1 MWGEGRAEVRA
12 NGDREREEGRM
23 RREAARSP
31 GEGAN
36 AVGRGVEG
44 STLGRWA
51 SKFAYGWRRPRDG

>member
-1 MWGEGRAEVRA
+1 MRA